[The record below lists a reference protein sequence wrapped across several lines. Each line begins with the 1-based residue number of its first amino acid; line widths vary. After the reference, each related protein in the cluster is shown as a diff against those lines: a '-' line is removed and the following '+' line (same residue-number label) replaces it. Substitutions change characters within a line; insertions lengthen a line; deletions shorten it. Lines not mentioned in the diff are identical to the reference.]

1 MPRPRHSSP
10 VFATSVLCIRAPQRR
25 PSPRCLPGT
34 PDSASIAVTNRLA
47 AAMPVAKVLHQRSP
61 QPAAGVA
68 AVAARPPG
76 LVTALAVGTL
86 VMLAALLA
94 PEQPQDQAA
103 ICQRHNGS
111 VACRVW

>member
-1 MPRPRHSSP
+1 MARPRHSSP
-10 VFATSVLCIRAPQRR
+10 AFAASVLRIRAPQRR
-25 PSPRCLPGT
+25 PSPRCLSCA
-34 PDSASIAVTNRLA
+34 PDSASIAVSRRLA
-47 AAMPVAKVLHQRSP
+47 AAMPAAKVLHQRSH

-68 AVAARPPG
+68 ALAARPPG
-76 LVTALAVGTL
+76 LVTALAVGAL